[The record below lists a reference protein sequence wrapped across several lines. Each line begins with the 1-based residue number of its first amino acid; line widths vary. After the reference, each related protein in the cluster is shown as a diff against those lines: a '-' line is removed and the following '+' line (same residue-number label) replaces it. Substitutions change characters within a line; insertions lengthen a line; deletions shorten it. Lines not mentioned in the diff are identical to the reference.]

1 MQVPAEDRVKIFDT
15 TLRDGEQSPG
25 ASMNL
30 EEKVQMAEVL
40 AQLNVDVIECGF
52 PASSEGDFAAVRAIA
67 DSVDGPTLA
76 GLSRCRRDDIAR
88 TELALRGAKRNRAH
102 IFLATSEIHRTYK
115 LRMNRGEVLQ
125 CLRDGL
131 TLARDLFDE
140 VEFSAEDA
148 ARTEP
153 DFLAEAV
160 YEAIEAGARVIN
172 IPDTVGYAVPHQFG
186 NLIRY
191 LRAKVPNINK
201 AVLSVHCHNDLG
213 LAVANSLAAIEAGAR
228 QVECTINGIGERAGN
243 CSLEELVMA
252 LKTRRDYYGTDTGI
266 NTQNLV
272 YASTML
278 TRITGLAVSRNKAV
292 VGVNAFAHEAGI
304 HQHGVLMHPSTYEIM
319 RPEDVGRAGNSM
331 VLGKHSGRH
340 AFHYWMEERDIHCTE
355 MQFEEAF
362 NAFKRLCDQKKEP
375 QEHEL
380 LAIVR
385 DIVHTAGHTSPVLA
399 NVSLRGV

>member
-52 PASSEGDFAAVRAIA
+52 PASSDGDFAAVRAITEA
-67 DSVDGPTLA
+67 VDGPTLA
-76 GLSRCRRDDIAR
+76 GLSRCRRDDIMR
-88 TELALRGAKRNRAH
+88 TELALRGAKRSRAH
-102 IFLATSEIHRTYK
+102 IFLATSEIHRRYK
-115 LRMNRGEVLQ
+115 LRMSCGEVLQ

-131 TLARDLFDE
+131 KLASELFDE
-140 VEFSAEDA
+140 LEFSAEDA

-153 DFLAEAV
+153 EFLAEVV

-191 LRAKVPNINK
+191 LKTKVTNIDK

-213 LAVANSLAAIEAGAR
+213 LALANSLAAVEAGAR

-252 LKTRRDYYGTDTGI
+252 LKTRRDYYNVETGI
-266 NTQNLV
+266 QTQHLV

-292 VGVNAFAHEAGI
+292 VGINAFAHEAGI
-304 HQHGVLMHPSTYEIM
+304 HQHGVLMHPATYEIM
-319 RPEDVGRAGNSM
+319 RPEDVGRAGNCM

-375 QEHEL
+375 EEHEL

-385 DIVHTAGHTSPVLA
+385 DIVHTAGHASLVLA
-399 NVSLRGV
+399 NYTLRGL

>member
-40 AQLNVDVIECGF
+40 AQLQVDVIECGF
-52 PASSEGDFAAVRAIA
+52 PASSDGDFAAVRAVVEA
-67 DSVDGPTLA
+67 VKGPTLA
-76 GLSRCRRDDIAR
+76 GLSGCLCDDIVR
-88 TELALRGAKRNRAH
+88 TQVALRDAKRSRAN

-115 LRMNRGEVLQ
+115 LRMSRGEVIK
-125 CLRDGL
+125 CLKEGL

-153 DFLAEAV
+153 DFLAEVV
-160 YEAIEAGARVIN
+160 YEAIEAGAKIIN
-172 IPDTVGYAVPHQFG
+172 IPDTVGYAVPQQFG

-191 LRAKVPNINK
+191 IKTKVTNIDK

-228 QVECTINGIGERAGN
+228 QVECTINGVGERAGN

-252 LKTRRDYYGTDTGI
+252 LKTRKDYFGIETGVH
-266 NTQNLV
+266 TQNLV

-278 TRITGLAVSRNKAV
+278 TRITGLTVPRNKAV
-292 VGVNAFAHEAGI
+292 VGPNAFAHEAGI

-319 RPEDVGRAGNSM
+319 LPQDVGRAGNSM

-375 QEHEL
+375 EEHEL

-385 DIVHTAGHTSPVLA
+385 DIVHTAGHTSLVLA
-399 NVSLRGV
+399 NYSLRGV